1 MVQKYN
7 PSGVLSGLLRV
18 KVKVI
23 YLEAYFLDTCPLRL
37 WTKNPGSTRL
47 SYYRLDCKVILR
59 NLSEFTWS
67 IITVLRKSR
76 SSTLSAFKLL
86 V

>member
-18 KVKVI
+18 KVI

-37 WTKNPGSTRL
+37 WLKSPGS
-47 SYYRLDCKVILR
+47 YDDP
-59 NLSEFTWS
+59 
-67 IITVLRKSR
+67 IIG
-76 SSTLSAFKLL
+76 
-86 V
+86 

>member
-7 PSGVLSGLLRV
+7 PSSVLSGLLRV
-18 KVKVI
+18 QVI

-37 WTKNPGSTRL
+37 WTKDTGSTW
-47 SYYRLDCKVILR
+47 SYYRLDCKVIPR

-67 IITVLRKSR
+67 IITVLTKSR
-76 SSTLSAFKLL
+76 SSTLSAFKFKLL